1 MRSSP
6 RTGGPSLSRG
16 LCGLSSSWLKW
27 PAQPRLLT
35 QTLTLPVGSFY
46 VSTCCRRGFK
56 GPVFQAQFVCRDAGG
71 GCRLVVA
78 AGALGHSSLVLGHL
92 QG

>member
-1 MRSSP
+1 MR
-6 RTGGPSLSRG
+6 RG
-16 LCGLSSSWLKW
+16 QGRCLLRAPLGQGARRCPWLKW